1 MSSWASPEPLRSVGG
16 TSLLCSG
23 KCVSGRCPAVGLQPS
38 GYIVDVVGSR
48 KSSRMSV
55 YISLVKFAV
64 NRYNGVAPLDEMP
77 PQTWNLGLCFGSRVD
92 RPLIAFDPQL
102 YCGRVGVYAA
112 LI

>member
-1 MSSWASPEPLRSVGG
+1 M
-16 TSLLCSG
+16 
-23 KCVSGRCPAVGLQPS
+23 
-38 GYIVDVVGSR
+38 DVVGSR

-64 NRYNGVAPLDEMP
+64 NGYNGVAPLDEMP
-77 PQTWNLGLCFGSRVD
+77 PPDMEFRAVFGSRVD

-102 YCGRVGVYAA
+102 YCGRVGVYSA